1 LIARQCVTRLGRHL
15 QQKYAEKKDS
25 WRSFATFCFYIDYYA
40 MEVIDQVLG
49 KVRQAKRLD
58 IRVFNIFCAM
68 GLLELGV

>member
-1 LIARQCVTRLGRHL
+1 
-15 QQKYAEKKDS
+15 
-25 WRSFATFCFYIDYYA
+25 

-58 IRVFNIFCAM
+58 IRVFNIFFAT